1 MRQPTL
7 LELEI
12 FVTIVFDWIAIGI
25 EQRSP
30 PVADRATTLI
40 AILGVTNITTWNIE
54 FAAAASNDDV
64 RPFQT
69 ISMVLIRRIAE
80 VDNHGVIQ
88 HVAVALW
95 NGL

>member
-12 FVTIVFDWIAIGI
+12 FVTIVFDWVAIGI
-25 EQRSP
+25 EERSP
-30 PVADRATTLI
+30 PVSDSATPLI
-40 AILGVTNITTWNIE
+40 AILGITNITTWNIE
-54 FAAAASNDDV
+54 FAATATNDDIW
-64 RPFQT
+64 PFQT
-69 ISMVLIRRIAE
+69 ISMVLVRRIAE

-88 HVAVALW
+88 HVAIALW